1 VTILDAVE
9 VLDAEGPDAEVLG
22 AQVRAGGNERRS
34 VDGAGDGGTGEADTS
49 YLLTEIRAVSAA
61 LRHTEEITAVRTHA
75 AAPAESMSAH
85 E

>member
-1 VTILDAVE
+1 
-9 VLDAEGPDAEVLG
+9 
-22 AQVRAGGNERRS
+22 